1 MGLKY
6 SDLIKPYEDP
16 TPPGVDKRTP
26 EGQRE
31 WLLKRGIPEHIANE
45 AMESVYME
53 IASGRIFSGSD
64 DHPSGYFLDR
74 CLLETS
80 RKILRGKEMAKLSA
94 QNYEQVDGYISS
106 TWRDRV
112 RDAAFGA
119 IGASVVWGVV
129 VWLLIL

>member
-31 WLLKRGIPEHIANE
+31 WLLKRGIPEQIVNE
-45 AMESVYME
+45 AMESVYTD
-53 IASGRIFSGSD
+53 ISSGRVFRGSD

-94 QNYEQVDGYISS
+94 QNYEQVDGYVARS
-106 TWRDRV
+106 WKDRAI
-112 RDAAFGA
+112 DIG
-119 IGASVVWGVV
+119 IGAAGALSTAVAAYFL
-129 VWLLIL
+129 WL